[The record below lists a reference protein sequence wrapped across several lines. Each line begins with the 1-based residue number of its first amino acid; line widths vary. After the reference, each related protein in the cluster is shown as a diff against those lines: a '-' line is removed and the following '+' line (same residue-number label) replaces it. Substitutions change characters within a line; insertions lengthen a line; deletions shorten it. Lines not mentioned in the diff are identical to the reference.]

1 MAKVE
6 FGHRQ
11 LTAVCELA
19 IVVGPG
25 FLPCIA
31 VAQRIR
37 SEEGKLVMKSE
48 NGQYRAHVRQVPCAW
63 Q

>member
-25 FLPCIA
+25 CLPCIA
-31 VAQRIR
+31 VAQSFR
-37 SEEGKLVMKSE
+37 SEEGKLVLKSE
-48 NGQYRAHVRQVPCAW
+48 KYRAHVRQVPCAW